1 MGLNVSVVTDFP
13 EIPFNPVKSVK
24 DFQEEIDKLVKNK
37 GMEYIEAVVYFCE
50 STGMEI
56 ESAASLIRSSA
67 KMKAVIQN
75 EAENLNYLP
84 KSARL
89 PISDS

>member
-1 MGLNVSVVTDFP
+1 MGLSVSIVSDFP

-24 DFQEEIDKLVKNK
+24 DFQDEIDKLVKNK

-50 STGMEI
+50 TTGLEI

>member
-1 MGLNVSVVTDFP
+1 MGLSVSIVSDFP

-24 DFQEEIDKLVKNK
+24 DFQDEIDKLVKNK

-50 STGMEI
+50 TTGLEI

-84 KSARL
+84 RC
-89 PISDS
+89 